1 MYIHVYTYSYA
12 RIYMHIYVYIFTQ
25 IYIYTHK
32 YIQEFTQIYIHTIR
46 TLIHIHVP
54 TPMAEFVPFRLG
66 QACLLSRSG
75 APRAESH
82 ASNAL
87 PSTLSTAL
95 PADFAVDM

>member
-1 MYIHVYTYSYA
+1 
-12 RIYMHIYVYIFTQ
+12 
-25 IYIYTHK
+25 
-32 YIQEFTQIYIHTIR
+32 
-46 TLIHIHVP
+46 
-54 TPMAEFVPFRLG
+54 MAEFVPFRLG